1 VWVEESKLETLNG
14 CPGKRITKH
23 FLFLRQQPLRFMPE
37 LGNHLPP
44 EQMIIWSFIS
54 REALK
59 TSSFSENLFGKKK
72 KKQPN
77 KKHSV

>member
-1 VWVEESKLETLNG
+1 
-14 CPGKRITKH
+14 
-23 FLFLRQQPLRFMPE
+23 MPE

-72 KKQPN
+72 KNNQTKSTVF
-77 KKHSV
+77 KMEGYFEHSWIPKEMLMETAMPS